1 MYRIEFANSAAKE
14 FRGLPA
20 EIKRR
25 MAPVIDGLV
34 VEPRPH
40 DVRKLAGHEKLYRVR
55 VGQYRII
62 YELDDERML
71 IRVTRVRHRRDAYR

>member
-1 MYRIEFANSAAKE
+1 MYRIEFTNSAAKE
-14 FRGLPA
+14 FRGLSA

-34 VEPRPH
+34 SEPRPVG
-40 DVRKLAGHEKLYRVR
+40 VRKLAGHERLYRVR

-62 YELDDERML
+62 YELDDEQTL
-71 IRVTRVRHRRDAYR
+71 IRITRIRHRRDAYR

>member
-1 MYRIEFANSAAKE
+1 MS
-14 FRGLPA
+14 A

-34 VEPRPH
+34 GEPRPH
-40 DVRKLAGHEKLYRVR
+40 GVRKLAGHEKLYRVR

-62 YELDDERML
+62 YGLDDEQTI
-71 IRVTRVRHRRDAYR
+71 IRITRVRHRRDAYR